1 MSIYTQQINNMVE
14 HLSVN
19 EQQRIIEFIK
29 GISINNSDDTNE
41 LNLELIHLKQIE
53 TINSVIENLNN
64 AEPLL
69 DDELDDILT
78 QGISFRSPEELDL
91 L

>member
-1 MSIYTQQINNMVE
+1 MVE